1 MINNAKFYPPEVPM
15 NSASDVWSAVI
26 SGLEK
31 QLTSTAMT
39 TWFDGTRAVDL
50 KDNIMVICA
59 SSDFKRDIIQ
69 SRYSDMIK
77 AILEEI
83 FSGECELV
91 VISENDLEEYQ
102 LPDPQNPLDSPQ
114 FTFEHFVVGPANRFA
129 QAAAMAVANQPGKAY
144 NPLLIYGDSGL
155 GKTHLLYAIGH
166 EVKKRDRSLKVV
178 DIKGDDFTNEL
189 IAAIQNATQEAF
201 REKYRTA
208 DLLLVDDVQFI
219 AGKVQTQEEF
229 FHTFNTLFEAGKQI
243 VLTSDRPP
251 REMLR
256 LEDRLKTRFEWGLMA
271 DIQPPDY
278 ETRVAIVKNKADQ
291 LGLMLP
297 SGIPEYIAE
306 NVTAN
311 VRQIEGA
318 VKKIQAYRELI
329 YGEEIELDMIKKVLS
344 DIIRGERDYSPET
357 IIERVAAFYDL
368 PVDSITGQS
377 RVAKIAHARQVSMY
391 LMRKLM
397 DLTLDVIGGYFG
409 NKDHATVLHA
419 IKKIESAV
427 AANPEEADVLRDITS
442 NITNKD

>member
-1 MINNAKFYPPEVPM
+1 M
-15 NSASDVWSAVI
+15 NSASDVWAAVI

-31 QLTSTAMT
+31 KLTPTAMA

-50 KDNIMVICA
+50 KDNIMVVCA
-59 SSDFKRDIIQ
+59 ASEFKRNIIQ
-69 SRYSDMIK
+69 SRYADMIK
-77 AILEEI
+77 EILAEI

-91 VISENDLEEYQ
+91 VLTEADLEEYQ
-102 LPDPQNPLDSPQ
+102 LPDTQSPLDSSQ

-166 EVKKRDRSLKVV
+166 EVRSRDRDLRIVY
-178 DIKGDDFTNEL
+178 IKGDEFTNEL

-278 ETRVAIVKNKADQ
+278 ETRVAIAKNKADQ
-291 LGLMLP
+291 LGLALP
-297 SGIPEYIAE
+297 SGIPEYLAE
-306 NVTAN
+306 NLTAN

-318 VKKIQAYRELI
+318 VKKIQAYRDLL
-329 YGEEIELDMIKKVLS
+329 YGEIDIDMIKKILADV
-344 DIIRGERDYSPET
+344 IRGEREYTPEL

-368 PVDSITGQS
+368 PVESVTGQS
-377 RVAKIAHARQVSMY
+377 RVAKIAHARMVSMY

-397 DLTLDVIGGYFG
+397 DLTLDVIGSYFG

-419 IKKIESAV
+419 IKKIEVAV
-427 AANPEEADVLRDITS
+427 ATDPEEADVLRDITS
-442 NITNKD
+442 NITNKE

>member
-1 MINNAKFYPPEVPM
+1 M
-15 NSASDVWSAVI
+15 NSASDVWAAVI

-31 QLTSTAMT
+31 QLTATAMT

-50 KDNIMVICA
+50 KDNIMVVCA
-59 SSDFKRDIIQ
+59 ASEFKRNIIQ
-69 SRYSDMIK
+69 SRYADMIK
-77 AILEEI
+77 EILAEI

-91 VISENDLEEYQ
+91 VLTEADLEEYQ
-102 LPDPQNPLDSPQ
+102 LPDTQSPLDSSQ

-129 QAAAMAVANQPGKAY
+129 QAAAVAVANQPGKAY

-166 EVKKRDRSLKVV
+166 EVRSRDRDLKIVY
-178 DIKGDDFTNEL
+178 IKGDEFTNEL

-278 ETRVAIVKNKADQ
+278 ETRVAIAKNKADQ
-291 LGLMLP
+291 LGLALP
-297 SGIPEYIAE
+297 SGIPEYLAE
-306 NVTAN
+306 NLTAN

-318 VKKIQAYRELI
+318 VKKIQAYRDLL
-329 YGEEIELDMIKKVLS
+329 YGEIEIEMIKKILADVV
-344 DIIRGERDYSPET
+344 RGERDYTPET

-368 PVDSITGQS
+368 PVESVTGQS
-377 RVAKIAHARQVSMY
+377 RVAKIAHARMVSMY

-397 DLTLDVIGGYFG
+397 DLTLDVIGSYFG
-409 NKDHATVLHA
+409 NKDHTTVLHA
-419 IKKIESAV
+419 IKKIENAV
-427 AANPEEADVLRDITS
+427 ASDPEEADVLRDITS
-442 NITNKD
+442 NITNKE

>member
-1 MINNAKFYPPEVPM
+1 M
-15 NSASDVWSAVI
+15 NSASDVWAAVI

-31 QLTSTAMT
+31 QLTATAMT

-50 KDNIMVICA
+50 KDNIMVVCSA
-59 SSDFKRDIIQ
+59 SEFKRNIIQ
-69 SRYSDMIK
+69 SRYADMIK
-77 AILEEI
+77 EILAEI

-91 VISENDLEEYQ
+91 VLTEADLEEYQ
-102 LPDPQNPLDSPQ
+102 LPDTQSPLDSSQ

-129 QAAAMAVANQPGKAY
+129 QAAAVAVANQPGKAY

-166 EVKKRDRSLKVV
+166 EVRSRDRDLKIVY
-178 DIKGDDFTNEL
+178 IKGDEFTNEL

-278 ETRVAIVKNKADQ
+278 ETRVAIAKNKADQ
-291 LGLMLP
+291 LGLALP
-297 SGIPEYIAE
+297 SGIPEYLAE
-306 NVTAN
+306 NLTAN

-318 VKKIQAYRELI
+318 VKKIQAYRDLL
-329 YGEEIELDMIKKVLS
+329 YGEIEIEMIKKILADVV
-344 DIIRGERDYSPET
+344 RGERDYTPET

-368 PVDSITGQS
+368 PVESVTGQS
-377 RVAKIAHARQVSMY
+377 RVAKIAHARMVSMY

-397 DLTLDVIGGYFG
+397 DLTLDVIGSYFG
-409 NKDHATVLHA
+409 NKDHTTVLHA
-419 IKKIESAV
+419 IKKIENAV
-427 AANPEEADVLRDITS
+427 ASDPEEADVLRDITS
-442 NITNKD
+442 NITNKE

>member
-1 MINNAKFYPPEVPM
+1 M
-15 NSASDVWSAVI
+15 NSASDVWAAVI

-50 KDNIMVICA
+50 KDNIMVVCA
-59 SSDFKRDIIQ
+59 ASEFKRNIIQ
-69 SRYSDMIK
+69 SRYADMIK
-77 AILEEI
+77 EILAEI

-91 VISENDLEEYQ
+91 VLTEADLEEYQ
-102 LPDPQNPLDSPQ
+102 LPDTQSPLDSSQ

-129 QAAAMAVANQPGKAY
+129 QAAAVAVANQPGKAY

-166 EVKKRDRSLKVV
+166 EVRSRDRDLRIVY
-178 DIKGDDFTNEL
+178 IKGDEFTNEL

-291 LGLMLP
+291 LGLALP
-297 SGIPEYIAE
+297 SGIPEYLAE
-306 NVTAN
+306 NLTAN

-318 VKKIQAYRELI
+318 VKKIQAYRDLL
-329 YGEEIELDMIKKVLS
+329 YGEIDLDMIKKILT
-344 DIIRGERDYSPET
+344 DTIRGEREYTPET

-368 PVDSITGQS
+368 PVESVTGQS
-377 RVAKIAHARQVSMY
+377 RVAKVAHARQVAMY

-397 DLTLDVIGGYFG
+397 DLTLDVIGSYFG
-409 NKDHATVLHA
+409 NRDHATVLHG
-419 IKKIESAV
+419 IKKIEDAV
-427 AANPEEADVLRDITS
+427 ATNPEEADVLRDITS
-442 NITNKD
+442 NITNKE

>member
-1 MINNAKFYPPEVPM
+1 M
-15 NSASDVWSAVI
+15 NSASDVWAAVI

-31 QLTSTAMT
+31 KLTPTAMA

-50 KDNIMVICA
+50 KDNIMVVCA
-59 SSDFKRDIIQ
+59 ASEFKRNIIQ
-69 SRYSDMIK
+69 SRYADMIK
-77 AILEEI
+77 EILAEI

-91 VISENDLEEYQ
+91 VLTEADLEEYQ
-102 LPDPQNPLDSPQ
+102 LPDTQSPLDSSQ

-166 EVKKRDRSLKVV
+166 EVRSRDRDLKIVY
-178 DIKGDDFTNEL
+178 IKGDEFTNEL

-278 ETRVAIVKNKADQ
+278 ETRVAIAKNKADQ
-291 LGLMLP
+291 LGLALP
-297 SGIPEYIAE
+297 SGIPEYLAE
-306 NVTAN
+306 NLTAN

-318 VKKIQAYRELI
+318 VKKIQAYRDLL
-329 YGEEIELDMIKKVLS
+329 YGEIDIDMIKKILADV
-344 DIIRGERDYSPET
+344 IRGEREYTPEL
-357 IIERVAAFYDL
+357 IIARVAAFYDL
-368 PVDSITGQS
+368 PVESVTGQS
-377 RVAKIAHARQVSMY
+377 RVAKIAHARMVSMY

-397 DLTLDVIGGYFG
+397 DLTLDVIGSYFG
-409 NKDHATVLHA
+409 NKDHTTVLHA
-419 IKKIESAV
+419 IKKIENAV
-427 AANPEEADVLRDITS
+427 ANDPEEADVLRDITS
-442 NITNKD
+442 NITNKE